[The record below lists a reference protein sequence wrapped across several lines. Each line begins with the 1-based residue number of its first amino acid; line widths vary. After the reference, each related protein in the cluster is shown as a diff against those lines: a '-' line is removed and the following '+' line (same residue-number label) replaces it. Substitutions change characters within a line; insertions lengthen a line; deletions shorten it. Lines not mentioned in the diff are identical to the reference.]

1 MAFLSYWTIP
11 YVSIHDTRLIYLY
24 NVGFVCVLASLG
36 ANVFLH
42 QTYLESDRLQG
53 ITQARIKTPK
63 GWEPRIEDPFCKE
76 NLCVKWDADEVGY
89 AYTSDSIFVTT
100 KIKDDLEKSTC
111 DAESQNK
118 FRDLGND
125 NITEKDDGD
134 YDSDSEDDKS
144 ENYEEIKENEED
156 TKENAKDDNDDM
168 VLECAEYK
176 RTSKKYYYP
185 YGIED
190 FYLKINAFAEAQEFC
205 SQLKHVGDILDAAE
219 SESDCP
225 YVYAMNKIPGELKSF
240 NGTVLAH
247 FNKDD
252 EISSPLKEIPIST
265 FLEAAGANFLKNKKM
280 RDKGGVLMI
289 TVKFHLDFDRMGFL
303 TGLLSNPRT
312 NDLPTKFTVYVS
324 KLAKAGYRMRE
335 VVGHTKNERRVRTYY
350 GLHFKLTVAGKAKRF
365 SWAKLV
371 SEIVMKFGLFG
382 VMSTILDLLWQIVFP
397 MVGFPDYNDL
407 VYREVKLKNENQER
421 LEEWKEDKN
430 TTKMDETED
439 YVKVS
444 HNLELKLNKQ
454 ESS

>member
-42 QTYLESDRLQG
+42 RTYLESDRLQG
-53 ITQARIKTPK
+53 ITEARIKTPK
-63 GWEPRIEDPFCKE
+63 SWEPRIDDPFCQE

-111 DAESQNK
+111 DSESQNRFK
-118 FRDLGND
+118 ELGND
-125 NITEKDDGD
+125 NTTDDESD
-134 YDSDSEDDKS
+134 YEDDTSSS
-144 ENYEEIKENEED
+144 EGDTVENTQDKTED
-156 TKENAKDDNDDM
+156 DENM

-205 SQLKHVGDILDAAE
+205 SQIKHIYDDHEEEIDAGEAE
-219 SESDCP
+219 SKCP
-225 YVYAMNKIPGELKSF
+225 YVYAMKKIPGELKSY
-240 NGTVLAH
+240 NGSVLAH
-247 FNKDD
+247 FNKDQD
-252 EISSPLKEIPIST
+252 ISSSLKEVPIST
-265 FLEAAGANFLKNKKM
+265 FLEAAGVNFLKNKKL

-289 TVKFHLDFDRMGFL
+289 TVKFHLDYDRIGFL

-312 NDLPTKFTVYVS
+312 QTLPTKYTIHVS
-324 KLAKAGYRMRE
+324 KLARAGYKMRE

-350 GLHFKLTVAGKAKRF
+350 GLHFKLMVAGKAKRF
-365 SWAKLV
+365 SWAMLV

-382 VMSTILDLLWQIVFP
+382 VVSTILDLLWQIVFP

-407 VYREVKLKNENQER
+407 VYKEIKLKNESEKGHTESESNGGQITK
-421 LEEWKEDKN
+421 EENID
-430 TTKMDETED
+430 TDVD
-439 YVKVS
+439 IS
-444 HNLELKLNKQ
+444 HNLKDE
-454 ESS
+454 

>member
-63 GWEPRIEDPFCKE
+63 DWEPRIDDPFCKE

-89 AYTSDSIFVTT
+89 AYTSDSVFVTT

-118 FRDLGND
+118 FRELGND
-125 NITEKDDGD
+125 NATEEDEAD
-134 YDSDSEDDKS
+134 YESDSDDEKL
-144 ENYEEIKENEED
+144 ENEED
-156 TKENAKDDNDDM
+156 TTEDADNDDM

-205 SQLKHVGDILDAAE
+205 SQLKHVGVNQGDLIDADE
-219 SESDCP
+219 TESDCP
-225 YVYAMNKIPGELKSF
+225 YVYAMNKIPGELKSY
-240 NGTVLAH
+240 NGSILAH

-252 EISSPLKEIPIST
+252 ETSKSLKEIPIST
-265 FLEAAGANFLKNKKM
+265 FLEAAGANFIKNKKM

-312 NDLPTKFTVYVS
+312 HNLPSKFTVYVS

-350 GLHFKLTVAGKAKRF
+350 GLHFKLAVAGKAKRF

-382 VMSTILDLLWQIVFP
+382 VVSTILDLLWQIVFP

-407 VYREVKLKNENQER
+407 VYKEVKLNNQSH
-421 LEEWKEDKN
+421 EESKTIDTQME
-430 TTKMDETED
+430 ETED
-439 YVKVS
+439 YVKIS
-444 HNLELKLNKQ
+444 HNLKNE
-454 ESS
+454 